1 MKLKLKHTPEQVE
14 LIKAMGSKNKS
25 VSQEAQEA
33 FAAFIGPIVQKVIQ
47 QASTAGMIYA
57 DAEYDEDDSPSYP
70 LDLYYDE
77 GEGYVNVW
85 SQSMAGGLPTSLV
98 EGVKEMKIST
108 YRLDSAVSFLKKYA
122 RKSRLDVVSKALER
136 MSQEVLIKQERN
148 AWAVVLKA
156 LASASSTNVAAA
168 GSPTNS
174 HIVQGKEADGL
185 TLENLNSLMVL
196 MRRINASWAGGT
208 AANHDSFGL
217 TDLFVAP
224 EQKAKIRAMAYNPLS
239 TTGVPQGTHA
249 LPDGVKEDIYRS
261 AGASEIFGIR
271 ITDMTELGV
280 GRKYNK
286 LFEDMAGSL
295 NLANSGTFADGDGDE
310 LAIGLDLSKEAFI
323 RAVARQAD
331 SGGTFSVL
339 PDDQFV
345 ARSDKTGFYG
355 FLEEGRICIDAR
367 AIAGIIFA
375 DQS

>member
-25 VSQEAQEA
+25 VSQEASEA
-33 FAAFIGPIVQKVIQ
+33 FAAFIGPIVQKVIM

-85 SQSMAGGLPTSLV
+85 SQTMAGGLPTSLV

-136 MSQEVLIKQERN
+136 MSQEVLLKQERN
-148 AWAVVLKA
+148 AWAVILTA
-156 LASASSTNVAAA
+156 LAKASTSHVNNA
-168 GSPTNS
+168 GSPVDS
-174 HIVQGKEADGL
+174 HIVQGDISDGL

-208 AANHDSFGL
+208 AANHDAFGL
-217 TDLFVAP
+217 TDLFVSP
-224 EQKAKIRAMAYNPLS
+224 EQKAKIRRMAYNPLS
-239 TTGVPQGTHA
+239 AVAAPAGVQA
-249 LPDGVKEDIYRS
+249 LPESVKEDIYRA

-280 GRKYNK
+280 GRKYNI
-286 LFEDMAGSL
+286 LFEEMATNV
-295 NLANSGTFADGDGDE
+295 NLANAGAFDDSANHE

-345 ARSDKTGFYG
+345 SRSDKTGFYG

-367 AIAGIIFA
+367 AIAGLVFA
-375 DQS
+375 A